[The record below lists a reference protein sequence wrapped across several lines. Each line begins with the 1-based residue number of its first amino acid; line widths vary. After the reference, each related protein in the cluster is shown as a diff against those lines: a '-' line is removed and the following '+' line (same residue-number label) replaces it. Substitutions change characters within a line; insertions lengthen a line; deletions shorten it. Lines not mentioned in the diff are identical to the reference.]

1 MNGELWYR
9 IGNYG
14 GSIVDIKFIDQQY
27 IYWKH
32 KGRWCVAKVQIS
44 PSSDKV
50 YLYIW
55 QLDGTFVGMTAGK
68 RPETVLQSQ
77 GYKLWVQEGCPDLKN
92 LLDEMVK
99 NKQEQ
104 IEFF

>member
-1 MNGELWYR
+1 ME
-9 IGNYG
+9 
-14 GSIVDIKFIDQQY
+14 IKRMDQQY

-32 KGRWCVAKVQIS
+32 KNQWCVAKVQVS

-68 RPETVLQSQ
+68 SPETVLQSQ
-77 GYKLWVQEGCPDLKN
+77 GYKLWLREGSPNLKN
-92 LLDEMVK
+92 LLGEKIK

-104 IEFF
+104 IELF